1 MLEMSTILCCKAKCS
16 SLCDYIGVEQGRE
29 QGGEGAGGQGQQKAQ
44 CRHQVTRDLL
54 RGSELQV
61 IMLLN

>member
-1 MLEMSTILCCKAKCS
+1 MYNV
-16 SLCDYIGVEQGRE
+16 SLYIGVEQGRE

-61 IMLLN
+61 IMLLK